1 MSSPR
6 RLKAAEIVAFRAKS
20 HDFRSSKYVNS
31 TYRPRPEA
39 GGRPVISVSA
49 ALPGSVQL
57 WRNPWD
63 SNPLSPPSDK
73 LFPKIRMY
81 ATLSSKVDRERAP
94 MREADENLI
103 LRHYPR
109 HMAHLAAGADLHL
122 AVEMET
128 KLGVC
133 ENLAPLRR

>member
-39 GGRPVISVSA
+39 GGRPVSVVSG

-57 WRNPWD
+57 WRNPCD

-73 LFPKIRMY
+73 FFPKIRRH
-81 ATLSSKVDRERAP
+81 ATLFSKVDPDSAP
-94 MREADENLI
+94 IRQAD
-103 LRHYPR
+103 
-109 HMAHLAAGADLHL
+109 
-122 AVEMET
+122 
-128 KLGVC
+128 
-133 ENLAPLRR
+133 